1 MKAARQQSASKPKKT
16 MPSNRELEQFQKRPG
31 TVEEPGRRK
40 LGPYEGM
47 PGYYMSDDFC
57 ITTKEEFDI

>member
-1 MKAARQQSASKPKKT
+1 MKSARHQSTSKPKRV
-16 MPSNRELEQFQKRPG
+16 MPSNEGLARTQKLPG
-31 TVEEPGRRK
+31 TTDDPGRRK

-57 ITTKEEFDI
+57 VTTKEEFDI

>member
-16 MPSNRELEQFQKRPG
+16 MPSNRELELFQKRPG

-40 LGPYEGM
+40 LGLYDGM

>member
-1 MKAARQQSASKPKKT
+1 MKAVRHPSASKPKKT
-16 MPSNRELEQFQKRPG
+16 IPSNRELEQSQKRPG

-40 LGPYEGM
+40 LGLYDGM
-47 PGYYMSDDFC
+47 PGYFMSDDFC